1 MKVRLNSILDKEGK
15 GFYDFEKNKAIA
27 PKKFG
32 KREIFEVEES
42 HFIREKIRTGEL
54 EVVEAGKASTGNT
67 TPDQTAGAD
76 GQPTDVELNA
86 AREAVAQAE
95 AALEKAKEDIK
106 KADDATQ
113 KATCK
118 TAIEN
123 AGQALGDAKAELKRL
138 EKLAK

>member
-1 MKVRLNSILDKEGK
+1 MKVRLNSILDKQNK

-32 KREIFEVEES
+32 KREVFEVEES

-54 EVVEAGKASTGNT
+54 EVVEAGSKTAASSA
-67 TPDQTAGAD
+67 PDSSAGAE

-95 AALEKAKEDIK
+95 AALEKAKADIK
-106 KADDATQ
+106 NAEDATQ
-113 KATCK
+113 KSLCK
-118 TAIEN
+118 DAIEN
-123 AGQALGDAKAELKRL
+123 AGQALGNAKAELKRL
-138 EKLAK
+138 GKLAK